1 MATEELPPLASDIKR
16 VVILGGGIAGSLLAK
31 SLQFRAD
38 IFLVDP
44 KEYFEIPWAS
54 LRAMVEPSFA
64 ERTVI
69 NHSDLPY
76 QWATCCIYCGHLDH
90 VPKTRTER
98 LKQYQADKIC
108 QFHFDCWR
116 GPTGVELA
124 GEIVVDFPDKKVTL
138 VHRGSR
144 LLEFIGAKASKKAL
158 DWLTSKKVEVLLNQS
173 VDINTASDGTYQTS
187 GGETIIADCHFV
199 CTGKPIGSSWLK
211 DTILKDNLDGHGKLV
226 VDDNLRVRGLKNV
239 FAIGDI
245 TAIPEIQQ
253 GYLAQRHAVVAAKN
267 IKMLMSGEKETKLA
281 TYKPGSAIAIVSLGR
296 RDAVAQLPFATICGC
311 IPGMIKSRDLFVGK
325 TRKQMGL
332 KPTLT

>member
-1 MATEELPPLASDIKR
+1 M
-16 VVILGGGIAGSLLAK
+16 
-31 SLQFRAD
+31 
-38 IFLVDP
+38 
-44 KEYFEIPWAS
+44 
-54 LRAMVEPSFA
+54 
-64 ERTVI
+64 
-69 NHSDLPY
+69 
-76 QWATCCIYCGHLDH
+76 
-90 VPKTRTER
+90 
-98 LKQYQADKIC
+98 
-108 QFHFDCWR
+108 
-116 GPTGVELA
+116 ELA

-245 TAIPEIQQ
+245 TAIPVSLCRLSFFLFLIAVI
-253 GYLAQRHAVVAAKN
+253 YLFPITLSQN
-267 IKMLMSGEKETKLA
+267 ETKPFLGNRYGKLLYFA
-281 TYKPGSAIAIVSLGR
+281 HVKQRGYKSLIV
-296 RDAVAQLPFATICGC
+296 
-311 IPGMIKSRDLFVGK
+311 
-325 TRKQMGL
+325 
-332 KPTLT
+332 